1 MADLIATPTDPRW
14 EDLTGR
20 RFGRYLVVGYA
31 GKPNGRLHRWFC
43 KCDCG
48 TERSVVRGSLINGDS
63 QSCGC
68 AKPEVSRIAATRHGH
83 SGHGKETGTYRS
95 WKSAIYRCH
104 DPKSISYPRYG
115 AVGIFV
121 CDAWRYS
128 FETFLAD
135 MGERPEGTSIER
147 IKSDRNY
154 EPGNCCWATAQEQ
167 ARNQKSNRFVMVDG
181 IEMHVTDALAST
193 GVSKTTFYRRLK
205 QGMTEQ
211 EALAR

>member
-1 MADLIATPTDPRW
+1 MADPIATPTDPRW

-48 TERSVVRGSLINGDS
+48 TERSIVRGSLINGDS

-68 AKPEVSRIAATRHGH
+68 AKPEATRKAATRHGH
-83 SGHGKETGTYRS
+83 TTRRITTRTYKS
-95 WKSAIYRCH
+95 WSSAIYRCH
-104 DPKSISYPRYG
+104 NPNSISYPRYG
-115 AVGIFV
+115 AIGITV
-121 CDAWRYS
+121 CEAWRNS
-128 FETFLAD
+128 FEVFLAD

-147 IKSDRNY
+147 VKSERGY
-154 EPGNCCWATAQEQ
+154 EPGNCRWATPIEQ
-167 ARNQKSNRFVMVDG
+167 ARNQRSNKFVVIG
-181 IEMHVTDALAST
+181 GREMIISDALAQT
-193 GVSKTTFYRRLK
+193 GVSKTTYYRRLK

-211 EALAR
+211 EALAS